1 MSRFAVG
8 STSEILRTIAS
19 RTLFCVQKLSDN
31 IYARLSLYFFVVF
44 GFHLGL
50 EVLAEAL
57 QVNTKQTICIKSRY
71 HKSVSF
77 RILYLNQPLDLSR
90 SPVAHIFQNFKKYTI
105 SCEYMILSYLYILY
119 FIPPTNINIF
129 MIYMRNCALLQLN

>member
-57 QVNTKQTICIKSRY
+57 
-71 HKSVSF
+71 
-77 RILYLNQPLDLSR
+77 
-90 SPVAHIFQNFKKYTI
+90 
-105 SCEYMILSYLYILY
+105 
-119 FIPPTNINIF
+119 
-129 MIYMRNCALLQLN
+129 